1 MSSGPRLRTD
11 VVEVFVVRDGELLL
25 MRRAKEP
32 MLGTWQPVLGH
43 AVEGETAVEAARREL
58 MEETGLS
65 DATGLVRFECLERV
79 RPYYIPETDSIVLS
93 PRFLATAPGGW
104 EPELCAEH
112 DERKWVASFEALDEL
127 HWPSQKEAWGE
138 VLMRGM
144 SL

>member
-11 VVEVFVVRDGELLL
+11 IVEVFVVRDGELLL

-32 MLGTWQPVLGH
+32 MLGVFHPVLGH
-43 AVEGETAVEAARREL
+43 VEEGETAVEAAHREL
-58 MEETGLS
+58 REETGL
-65 DATGLVRFECLERV
+65 DEATGLVQLTCLERV

-112 DERKWVASFEALDEL
+112 DDKKWVASFEALDEL